1 VLATAIEV
9 SGAAASC
16 LAGTGRRMEEW
27 RLRVAAE
34 DASLLVWG
42 QELAERDEILT
53 SVLTAAQKATV
64 TVFVARH

>member
-1 VLATAIEV
+1 
-9 SGAAASC
+9 
-16 LAGTGRRMEEW
+16 MEEW